1 WITAADIQE
10 KGAVVVWPAANT
22 DPKPPPEI
30 AAHFPDLAPE
40 VPQTFARSMQGRAP
54 PLRIGWGMI
63 RPMSAAPA
71 PAAAPAPPPATAA
84 PAASPP
90 PAPATPP
97 AEAPEQH

>member
-1 WITAADIQE
+1 
-10 KGAVVVWPAANT
+10 
-22 DPKPPPEI
+22 
-30 AAHFPDLAPE
+30 

-63 RPMSAAPA
+63 RPMSAATA
-71 PAAAPAPPPATAA
+71 PAAAPAPPATAA
-84 PAASPP
+84 PSVAPA